1 MSKAP
6 PKTANIMDEWG
17 GWYREQPEDGFVKQA
32 NIKSTS
38 VIRSFY
44 TASRYLQESTNVT
57 LDESTIKTKLT
68 YDLSSKLIQNGL
80 VSYYKHYD
88 PKSQADIV
96 EAEVTV
102 CPVGTK
108 FANTIDE
115 CFMVNGETFTEE
127 EIIKAIKNTYPDR
140 II

>member
-1 MSKAP
+1 MSKI

-44 TASRYLQESTNVT
+44 TASRYLQDSTNVT
-57 LDESTIKTKLT
+57 LDEKSIKEKLT
-68 YDLSSKLIQNGL
+68 FELAIKLIQDGL
-80 VSYYKHYD
+80 VSYHKHFD
-88 PKSQADIV
+88 PKSHADTI

-108 FANTIDE
+108 FANIVDE
-115 CFMVNGETFTEE
+115 SFMVDGELFTEE

-140 II
+140 LI